1 MKKKLNKI
9 LFPFNIL
16 MTAIGLINL
25 GKDIYPAFVKW
36 NQFIHY
42 FLDTVRHI
50 RNFILLPLSISIE
63 WFDFIMLDWFKSYLF
78 LGLLTYNTYNISH
91 QAICG
96 ERSHATLINLIIGK
110 DKIRVFLHIL
120 VSIFLW
126 PVLSYDLVKHYYEGN
141 YNNKKN
147 VYTLWGKYIFWVL
160 VTTFFLI
167 FLNWIVNQI
176 IAN

>member
-78 LGLLTYNTYNISH
+78 
-91 QAICG
+91 
-96 ERSHATLINLIIGK
+96 RSIDIQYVQYFT
-110 DKIRVFLHIL
+110 
-120 VSIFLW
+120 S
-126 PVLSYDLVKHYYEGN
+126 SYMWR
-141 YNNKKN
+141 KKSR
-147 VYTLWGKYIFWVL
+147 YT
-160 VTTFFLI
+160 
-167 FLNWIVNQI
+167 N
-176 IAN
+176 